1 MIASL
6 DIDAKSYEPN
16 KVVRIDEE
24 TAIITNGKTTLGI
37 YKDHIYKIQ
46 EGETTPNFNITDIEE
61 MELYNRLATYL
72 REYGTPYHET
82 DIDAQ
87 GKCIIL
93 QDKVLG
99 YSLGEDKDEIAKDG
113 FNYDDLYNLDCTIC
127 ELIAPRL
134 KQFKAQSPG
143 TPYDMTREEWE
154 ENLDKMIWAF
164 ENYQYDYW
172 EKDEEQKTIIESKIN
187 EGLDLFRKHFQNLWF

>member
-1 MIASL
+1 MIANL
-6 DIDAKSYEPN
+6 DIDAKSYAPN

-113 FNYDDLYNLDCTIC
+113 FEYDDLYNLDCSIC

-134 KQFKAQSPG
+134 NRFKELEPSCPC
-143 TPYDMTREEWE
+143 DMSFEEWQGI
-154 ENLDKMIWAF
+154 LDKMIWSF
-164 ENYQYDYW
+164 ENYRNS
-172 EKDEEQKTIIESKIN
+172 DEIDENRVN
-187 EGLDLFRKHFQNLWF
+187 EGLDLFHKYFQNLWY